1 MRPHRHESMYSYL
14 ITKKV
19 SSETLKTTIFESSS
33 TQNFFFFIILD
44 SIFHLS
50 RHMLN
55 FYHIRNVFPLYR
67 LFLEWHAKYFLLS
80 WTEIGSI
87 TLFRQVVLDNT
98 CA

>member
-55 FYHIRNVFPLYR
+55 FYHIR
-67 LFLEWHAKYFLLS
+67 KCLS
-80 WTEIGSI
+80 SLQAVPGMACEIFSVI
-87 TLFRQVVLDNT
+87 VD
-98 CA
+98 